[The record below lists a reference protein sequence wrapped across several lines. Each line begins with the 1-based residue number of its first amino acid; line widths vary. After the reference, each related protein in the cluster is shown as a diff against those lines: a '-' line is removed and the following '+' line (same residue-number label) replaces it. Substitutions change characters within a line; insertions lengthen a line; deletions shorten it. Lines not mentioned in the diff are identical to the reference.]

1 MRSIGGAAD
10 DWFKV
15 GDGGAE
21 KALERKVFA
30 IEYIKGSPVEKLSI
44 EGALREGEFAS
55 IMLPVAADMLGTSHA
70 RVGVAGD
77 VP

>member
-1 MRSIGGAAD
+1 M
-10 DWFKV
+10 
-15 GDGGAE
+15 E

-30 IEYIKGSPVEKLSI
+30 IEYIKGSPVEKLNI
-44 EGALREGEFAS
+44 EGELRDGEFAS
-55 IMLPVAADMLGTSHA
+55 IMLPVAEDILGASHA